1 MKEASCNTL
10 RTRPESN
17 KERKEKKK
25 KKKKKKKKRKKK
37 HKNVVVPRKI
47 ADEQV
52 NKIKVLRSK
61 L

>member
-1 MKEASCNTL
+1 MNEASCNTL

-17 KERKEKKK
+17 KER
-25 KKKKKKKKRKKK
+25 KKKRKKK

>member
-17 KERKEKKK
+17 KERKE
-25 KKKKKKKKRKKK
+25 KKKKKKKRKKK

>member
-1 MKEASCNTL
+1 M
-10 RTRPESN
+10 RR
-17 KERKEKKK
+17 RGR
-25 KKKKKKKKRKKK
+25 RKKK

-52 NKIKVLRSK
+52 NKAKVLRIK

>member
-17 KERKEKKK
+17 KER
-25 KKKKKKKKRKKK
+25 KKKRKKK

>member
-17 KERKEKKK
+17 KER
-25 KKKKKKKKRKKK
+25 KKKKRKKK

>member
-17 KERKEKKK
+17 EER
-25 KKKKKKKKRKKK
+25 KKKKRKKK
-37 HKNVVVPRKI
+37 HKYVVVPRKI

-52 NKIKVLRSK
+52 NKTKVLRIK